1 MPSNRLDV
9 QRSLETLAGSRPL
22 FHSEAD
28 FQHALAWQLHLDN
41 PGLQIRLE
49 YRPTG
54 QPRRM
59 YVDLWCTLD
68 GERTGIEL
76 KYFTRHLETEFA
88 GEQFELREQSAQDL
102 GRYDFWKDVR
112 RLEELAD
119 GGLVDQGL
127 AIILTNDA
135 GYQRAPTR
143 PDVIDVDFRLH
154 EGHVVSGRLAWGAG
168 ASAGTKRS
176 REAPIE
182 LSRSYQL
189 GWHPYSSL
197 GSESRETLH
206 YLLIPV
212 MPLGGDTP
220 TGGAL
225 SPADREHS

>member
-9 QRSLETLAGSRPL
+9 RRSLEKLSGLRSV

-28 FQHALAWQLHLDN
+28 FQHALAWQLHLDS

-68 GERTGIEL
+68 GEHTAIEL
-76 KYFTRHLETEFA
+76 KYFTRRLETEFA
-88 GEQFELREQSAQDL
+88 GERFELREQSAQDL

-119 GGLVDQGL
+119 GGLVDQGF

-135 GYQRAPTR
+135 GYQRPPTR
-143 PDVIDVDFRLH
+143 PDVIDLDFRLH
-154 EGHVVSGRLAWGAG
+154 ESRVVTGRLAWGAG
-168 ASAGTKRS
+168 ASAGTKQS

-182 LSRSYQL
+182 LSRSYQV
-189 GWHPYSSL
+189 GWHPYSSV
-197 GSESRETLH
+197 GPSRGETFD
-206 YLLIPV
+206 YLFISV
-212 MPLGGDTP
+212 TP
-220 TGGAL
+220 QDVHAPMGTAPSSTPGE
-225 SPADREHS
+225 RT

>member
-1 MPSNRLDV
+1 MPSEGLDV
-9 QRSLETLAGSRPL
+9 LRSLGTLAASRAL

-41 PGLQIRLE
+41 PGLQVRLE

-68 GERTGIEL
+68 GERSAIEL
-76 KYFTRHLETEFA
+76 KYFTRRLETKFA
-88 GEQFELREQSAQDL
+88 GERFELREQSAQDL

-112 RLEELAD
+112 RLEELTD

-143 PDVIDVDFRLH
+143 PDVIDADFRLH
-154 EGHVVSGRLAWGAG
+154 EGHVVRGRLAWGPG

-176 REAPIE
+176 REEPIE
-182 LSRSYQL
+182 LSGAYQL
-189 GWHPYSSL
+189 EWHRYSSL
-197 GSESRETLH
+197 GSGPRENFH
-206 YLLIPV
+206 YLLVPV
-212 MPLGGDTP
+212 PP
-220 TGGAL
+220 QGGAL
-225 SPADREHS
+225 SLASRGRS